1 MQYRLHT
8 LEGKSAYKARDHRIR
23 VIVQDTEFCCSQDT
37 EFCCSQDT
45 EFCCSQDNEFCGFDG
60 YEISEAVGGGG
71 GRLCSF

>member
-37 EFCCSQDT
+37 EFCCSQD
-45 EFCCSQDNEFCGFDG
+45 NEFCGFDG